1 MEVEQLKHQGTLAAT
16 PRAGLDAMLDPH
28 VISARGDRDWRLVEA
43 LRLREATAAEHLVAT
58 FGDRAYRLAIGITG
72 NQQDAEEAVQD
83 AFWKV
88 VSKIDT
94 FRGESSLRSWIY
106 RITANAAYEKRRAS
120 AHRRDEISLDDVL
133 PLFDEDGRHAGLVKD
148 WSSSVDDPAAQAE
161 LRAVLSSAVSELPA
175 HYQAVIVLR
184 DVDGLSMAEVADALG
199 ITGPTAK
206 SRAHRARLLLRKRLS
221 LFMASVRASVDGVA
235 QEEYVRGPSVEDGRR
250 QDKGPVGGS
259 GVLSTPGLP
268 RHRATPAAGRCAPAP
283 LVQPVRV
290 RFARARGEGFM
301 RQASSWREW
310 AAAAL
315 LAVVAL
321 VVPGCS
327 LPQNVPRMEA
337 LMIEAGFGV
346 KRADTPERLEH
357 LKTLT
362 PLKLVRHDGA
372 GTPS

>member
-28 VISARGDRDWRLVEA
+28 VTSARGDRDWRLVEA
-43 LRLREATAAEHLVAT
+43 LRLREPTAAEWLVAT

-72 NQQDAEEAVQD
+72 SQQDAEEAVQD

-106 RITANAAYEKRRAS
+106 RITANAAYEKRRAG
-120 AHRRDEISLDDVL
+120 AHRRDEILLDDVL

-148 WSSSVDDPAAQAE
+148 WSSVVDDPAAQAE
-161 LRAVLSSAVSELPA
+161 LRAVLSSAVAELPA

-184 DVDGLSMAEVADALG
+184 DVEGLSMAEVADALG
-199 ITGPTAK
+199 ITVPTAK
-206 SRAHRARLLLRKRLS
+206 SRAHRAPKFLARKRLS

-250 QDKGPVGGS
+250 QDKGPVDGS

-268 RHRATPAAGRCAPAP
+268 RHRATQRLSCAPAP

-301 RQASSWREW
+301 RQASSWHGGGCPPRRRR
-310 AAAAL
+310 ASG
-315 LAVVAL
+315 
-321 VVPGCS
+321 PG
-327 LPQNVPRMEA
+327 LQPAQTYRME
-337 LMIEAGFGV
+337 
-346 KRADTPERLEH
+346 ER
-357 LKTLT
+357 
-362 PLKLVRHDGA
+362 
-372 GTPS
+372 

>member
-43 LRLREATAAEHLVAT
+43 LRLREPTAAEWLVAT
-58 FGDRAYRLAIGITG
+58 YGDRAYRLAIGITG

-106 RITANAAYEKRRAS
+106 RITANAAYEKRRAG

-133 PLFDEDGRHAGLVKD
+133 PLFDGDGRHAGLVKD

-184 DVDGLSMAEVADALG
+184 DVEGLSMAEVAVSLG
-199 ITGPTAK
+199 ITVATAK
-206 SRAHRARLLLRKRLS
+206 SRVHRARLFLRKGLS
-221 LFMASVRASVDGVA
+221 IFMG
-235 QEEYVRGPSVEDGRR
+235 
-250 QDKGPVGGS
+250 
-259 GVLSTPGLP
+259 
-268 RHRATPAAGRCAPAP
+268 
-283 LVQPVRV
+283 
-290 RFARARGEGFM
+290 RARRRE
-301 RQASSWREW
+301 RVPPRSTASRACG
-310 AAAAL
+310 AAA
-315 LAVVAL
+315 
-321 VVPGCS
+321 
-327 LPQNVPRMEA
+327 
-337 LMIEAGFGV
+337 
-346 KRADTPERLEH
+346 
-357 LKTLT
+357 
-362 PLKLVRHDGA
+362 
-372 GTPS
+372 